1 MAEGFLQALD
11 DFILD
16 RLFQPVADSMPESL
30 SAWSIGINFE
40 LGSVVLQVACIL
52 VPLVMYGASI
62 SESVQSVLVLLCSI
76 VLFIGFQR
84 FRPLVRPNTLN
95 PLRPLMRSLRLI
107 CLAFL
112 VYEVISVCVTP
123 APQSAWLWN
132 RLGLLSQLAFEIGL
146 YFMACQ
152 PRPPGAERRA
162 EKRRAE
168 LRGAVSDGI

>member
-1 MAEGFLQALD
+1 MKEGFLQSLD

-16 RLFQPVADSMPESL
+16 RLFQPVADRMPESL

-40 LGSVVLQVACIL
+40 LGSVVLQVACL
-52 VPLVMYGASI
+52 FAPLVMYGASI
-62 SESVQSVLVLLCSI
+62 SESVQSVLVLLCSV

-84 FRPLVRPNTLN
+84 FRPLVKPNTLN

-112 VYEVISVCVTP
+112 IYEVISVAITP
-123 APQSAWLWN
+123 AAQSAWLWN

-152 PRPPGAERRA
+152 PRPPGGERRA
-162 EKRRAE
+162 EKRLAE
-168 LRGAVSDGI
+168 LRGTVTDGI

>member
-1 MAEGFLQALD
+1 MKEGFLQALD

-16 RLFQPVADSMPESL
+16 RLFQPIADRMPEPI

-40 LGSVVLQVACIL
+40 LGSVILQVACL
-52 VPLVMYGASI
+52 FAPLLIYGASI

-84 FRPLVRPNTLN
+84 FRPLVQSNTLN

-112 VYEVISVCVTP
+112 IYETISVFI
-123 APQSAWLWN
+123 APSSPTTWLWN
-132 RLGLLSQLAFEIGL
+132 RLGLLSQLAFVTGL

-152 PRPPGAERRA
+152 PRPPREERRA
-162 EKRRAE
+162 EKRLAE
-168 LRGAVSDGI
+168 LRGVATDGI

>member
-1 MAEGFLQALD
+1 MKEGVLQALD

-16 RLFQPVADSMPESL
+16 RLFQPVADRLPGAM

-40 LGSVVLQVACIL
+40 LGSVVLQFACL
-52 VPLVMYGASI
+52 LAPLLMYGASI

-76 VLFIGFQR
+76 VLFVGFQR

-112 VYEVISVCVTP
+112 VYETISVFMAPSSP
-123 APQSAWLWN
+123 ASWLWN
-132 RLGLLSQLAFEIGL
+132 RLGLLSQLAFVTGL

-152 PRPPGAERRA
+152 PRPPEEERRA
-162 EKRRAE
+162 ARRRVE
-168 LRGAVSDGI
+168 LRGVVTDGI

>member
-1 MAEGFLQALD
+1 MKEGVLQALD

-16 RLFQPVADSMPESL
+16 RLFQPVADRMPESM

-40 LGSVVLQVACIL
+40 LGSVILQFACIAA
-52 VPLVMYGASI
+52 PLALYGGSL
-62 SESVQSVLVLLCSI
+62 SESVQSVLILLCSV

-95 PLRPLMRSLRLI
+95 PLRPLMRSLRLV

-112 VYEVISVCVTP
+112 VYETISVLVSP
-123 APQSAWLWN
+123 ASPSMWLWN
-132 RLGLLSQLAFEIGL
+132 RLGLLSQLAFVTGL

-152 PRPPGAERRA
+152 PRPPGEERRT
-162 EKRRAE
+162 RTRLAE
-168 LRGAVSDGI
+168 LRGTVTDGI

>member
-1 MAEGFLQALD
+1 MKEGFLQALD

-16 RLFQPVADSMPESL
+16 RLFQPVADRMPEPV

-40 LGSVVLQVACIL
+40 LGSVVLQVACL
-52 VPLVMYGASI
+52 FAPLLIYGASI

-84 FRPLVRPNTLN
+84 FRPLVKPNTLN

-112 VYEVISVCVTP
+112 IYEAISVFIAPSSP
-123 APQSAWLWN
+123 ATWLWN
-132 RLGLLSQLAFEIGL
+132 RLGLLSQLAFVTGL

-152 PRPPGAERRA
+152 PRPPREERRA
-162 EKRRAE
+162 AKRLAE
-168 LRGAVSDGI
+168 LRGVATDGI